1 MHLCMC
7 ILQERKNTCTFVL
20 MHFWIDIYDEKG
32 GWKQA
37 WKLHE
42 KNYGSRGQST
52 LKSVTAE
59 EEMVRHDA

>member
-1 MHLCMC
+1 M
-7 ILQERKNTCTFVL
+7 E
-20 MHFWIDIYDEKG
+20 
-32 GWKQA
+32 A